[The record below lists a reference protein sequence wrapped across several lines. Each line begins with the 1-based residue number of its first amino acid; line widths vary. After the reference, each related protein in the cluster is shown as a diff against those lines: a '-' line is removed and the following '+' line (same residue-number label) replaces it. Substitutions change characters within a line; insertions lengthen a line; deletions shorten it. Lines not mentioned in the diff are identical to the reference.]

1 MSVTVEFLGIVR
13 HRSGREFLEVEAE
26 TLGQLLQRVGEE
38 IPVLNE
44 SCLENGCLKPGYLA
58 SLDGQRFTTDPATA
72 LAPGD
77 RVILLSADAGG

>member
-13 HRSGREFLEVEAE
+13 HRAEREFLSVEAHN
-26 TLGQLLQRVGEE
+26 LGELLQRVSEE
-38 IPVLNE
+38 IPALHE
-44 SCLENGCLKPGYLA
+44 SCIEGGCLKSGYLA
-58 SLDGQRFTTDPATA
+58 SLDGRRFTTDPATS